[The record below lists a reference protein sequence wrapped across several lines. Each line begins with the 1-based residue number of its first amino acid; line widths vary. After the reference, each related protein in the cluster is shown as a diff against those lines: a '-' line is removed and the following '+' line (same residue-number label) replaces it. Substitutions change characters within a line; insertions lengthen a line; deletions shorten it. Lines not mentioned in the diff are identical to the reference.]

1 VTINSLGFL
10 GFVVVAAAAFHLAPG
25 RWRARGVYPL
35 TTLAFIGLTG
45 PSWAALLAMFGFM
58 LVVWLAIRIVAFR
71 PGRGTLPLLVAAILV
86 LFGWLKGYDLLAWL
100 PLASRVPAT
109 IGLAYLL
116 IRGLQ
121 LLVDVRDD
129 PKLRPAALDVFSFLA
144 SWPCLVSGPIQ
155 RFQDFQAQADGMASF
170 RLDGDTLVEA
180 IGRMARGWLL
190 VLVGGDFFRHVWQG
204 LKGVAFEDAYPLA
217 LGGSQLAFLAYLFC
231 DFAGYTDIV
240 IGAGRL
246 CGLRLPENFDRPYRS
261 SSFLEFWNR
270 WHMTMS
276 NWFRTYVFGPL
287 LKALTVRWPS
297 AAAANLLAAVA
308 FFVTFFL
315 VGIWHGTSKAL
326 ILAGLLVGLG
336 ASVNQWYRGVARRGL
351 GKRTFD
357 ALPRH
362 VAYRMAA
369 KGLTFA
375 YLCAAIAPLWMGG
388 AEIRSVAG
396 RYGLTGLLIS
406 QAFIFAV
413 VAPTAAL
420 PSVEIAR
427 PRSLTWRCFLIA
439 VAIVIIEMYVFLFPP
454 TAGRFFYQQY

>member
-71 PGRGTLPLLVAAILV
+71 PDRGTLPLLVAAILV
-86 LFGWLKGYDLLAWL
+86 L
-100 PLASRVPAT
+100 
-109 IGLAYLL
+109 
-116 IRGLQ
+116 
-121 LLVDVRDD
+121 
-129 PKLRPAALDVFSFLA
+129 AALDVFSFLA

-180 IGRMARGWLL
+180 LGRMARGWLL

-336 ASVNQWYRGVARRGL
+336 ASVNHWYRGVARHAL
-351 GKRTFD
+351 GKRAFD